1 MNEEPVNE
9 PLDDPPPESPT
20 DCDFCRMSI
29 PTEPIYASLSS
40 NDETEPLDAPVEPT
54 SEDDNPQIF
63 CSEACRDALGA
74 AELDFSKS
82 PDHRRIRPSVSA
94 FDVSLPQGF
103 PRNAFVLMSGEAGT
117 RDRAVQAELVWRTL
131 QRGEPAIIVSLQE
144 PPGSVVQQFLTL
156 EWNVLPYLERGQLHI
171 VDAFTYRVG
180 DRDRMFERMDE
191 WNRHLYNVA
200 GDATTTVRDPS
211 DLGELLNKVDNA
223 MKAREMIDDGL
234 VLVDSL
240 TELGTLVQPVQAY
253 NFVKDLRADVCKGRF
268 VPVFAGATLSGAREE
283 FPHDLEYVVDGVIEM
298 RLNQE
303 IITDALIK
311 QARIRKL
318 NGVLVIPEWHAYE
331 YTSGTGMVLF
341 DPEEEQ
347 EKSRKATEEHE
358 QTTAEQADEDSTR
371 DTSVM
376 DGKNRSEDENDTA
389 TDPTTNADTE
399 DSSEDST
406 HPAEAANRS
415 TLDSD
420 G

>member
-1 MNEEPVNE
+1 
-9 PLDDPPPESPT
+9 
-20 DCDFCRMSI
+20 
-29 PTEPIYASLSS
+29 
-40 NDETEPLDAPVEPT
+40 
-54 SEDDNPQIF
+54 
-63 CSEACRDALGA
+63 
-74 AELDFSKS
+74 
-82 PDHRRIRPSVSA
+82 
-94 FDVSLPQGF
+94 
-103 PRNAFVLMSGEAGT
+103 
-117 RDRAVQAELVWRTL
+117 
-131 QRGEPAIIVSLQE
+131 
-144 PPGSVVQQFLTL
+144 
-156 EWNVLPYLERGQLHI
+156 
-171 VDAFTYRVG
+171 
-180 DRDRMFERMDE
+180 MDE